1 MTYKSVR
8 RWEQL
13 ELLLDAYLHQDFAV
27 EHGDAVGAVRA
38 RLADAPHGDQLALSS
53 EWRTFLNVSAG
64 MDRDARVEL
73 LREMA
78 GGSWA
83 PRSDE
88 EFDAVSQVL
97 LDAGVR

>member
-13 ELLLDAYLHQDFAV
+13 ELLLDGYLHQDFAV
-27 EHGDAVGAVRA
+27 EHGDAPGAVRA

-64 MDRDARVEL
+64 MSREARVQL
-73 LREMA
+73 LGEMA

-88 EFDAVSQVL
+88 EFDAVSRVL
-97 LDAGVR
+97 LNVAR

>member
-1 MTYKSVR
+1 M
-8 RWEQL
+8 
-13 ELLLDAYLHQDFAV
+13 V
-27 EHGDAVGAVRA
+27 ESSRFCS
-38 RLADAPHGDQLALSS
+38 RSQPTTRPTLSS

-88 EFDAVSQVL
+88 EFDAVSRVL
-97 LDAGVR
+97 LNAGR

>member
-13 ELLLDAYLHQDFAV
+13 ELLLDGYLHQDFAV
-27 EHGDAVGAVRA
+27 EHGDAPGAVRA

-64 MDRDARVEL
+64 MSREARVQL

-88 EFDAVSQVL
+88 EFDAVSRVL
-97 LDAGVR
+97 LNAGKR